1 MGKTKEDRPDVRLV
15 LYAGGLADAAERERF
30 RRSVME
36 GANWT
41 SQEVD
46 IYVRGVALANV
57 ARKLMMDEGVHS
69 AIPVSILMR
78 LMVNEIMAAT
88 DPSGWA
94 TLFEQLALDIMEFIL
109 GAAAALGVPPYP
121 VKTEE
126 TVH

>member
-1 MGKTKEDRPDVRLV
+1 MRKTKDDRPDVRLA
-15 LYAGGLADAAERERF
+15 LYTGGLAGSAERERF
-30 RRSVME
+30 RRTVME

-46 IYVRGVALANV
+46 LYVRAVALANV
-57 ARKLMMDEGVHS
+57 ARKLMIDEGVHP

-78 LMVNEIMAAT
+78 LMINEIMAAT

-94 TLFEQLALDIMEFIL
+94 PLFEQLALDMKEFIL
-109 GAAAALGVPPYP
+109 GAAAALGVPPYAA
-121 VKTEE
+121 KTEE